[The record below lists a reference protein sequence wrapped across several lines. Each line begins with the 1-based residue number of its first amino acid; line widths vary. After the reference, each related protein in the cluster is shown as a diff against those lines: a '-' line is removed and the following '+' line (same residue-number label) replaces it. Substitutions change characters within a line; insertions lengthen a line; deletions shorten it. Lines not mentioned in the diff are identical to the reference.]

1 MACFHAVRS
10 ASSEIKERDLSWLE
24 GWTTAFV
31 SPVIDAQSRSP
42 TVMHA
47 LLYWLGS
54 ALRAPGGFV
63 QPVEVGVQTSSFGM
77 AKPNQLTGRGTC
89 S

>member
-1 MACFHAVRS
+1 MIGRHDFYHGL
-10 ASSEIKERDLSWLE
+10 I

-31 SPVIDAQSRSP
+31 SPVMDAQSRSP

-54 ALRAPGGFV
+54 ALRAPGSFV
-63 QPVEVGVQTSSFGM
+63 QPVEVCIEHISI
-77 AKPNQLTGRGTC
+77 KNK
-89 S
+89 

>member
-1 MACFHAVRS
+1 MFSRGKVC
-10 ASSEIKERDLSWLE
+10 IKWSVKTTHYGLI

-31 SPVIDAQSRSP
+31 SPVMDAQSRSP

-54 ALRAPGGFV
+54 ALRVPGGFI
-63 QPVEVGVQTSSFGM
+63 QPVEVCTERVTIS
-77 AKPNQLTGRGTC
+77 ND
-89 S
+89 

>member
-1 MACFHAVRS
+1 MFSRGKIFPQARSGKEKFHNFT
-10 ASSEIKERDLSWLE
+10 

-63 QPVEVGVQTSSFGM
+63 QPVEVGVEYHH
-77 AKPNQLTGRGTC
+77 
-89 S
+89 